1 MNMVGLRYAKEI
13 RWLYQTAMLLFLVTI
28 GLGMARGIGLV
39 SFEDRNVVLTHLHS
53 GTIGWITLG
62 IVATVL
68 WIYGETAPRESGD
81 VWVTRIAQLL
91 IVSVPLYIAAW
102 WTGNLPFRAGAGVF
116 VLIGVVAFVVW
127 LVRQAVRI
135 GYGRLSVPQLGTVI
149 GLVTLVFG
157 SALGVYLQI
166 LFASGSITPE
176 SANLIGAHAET
187 QVSAYLVLVA
197 MSIAYWRLVPEQA
210 RRARRGTWMVWL
222 FFFGGAIIAAAL
234 ISNVVQASAAYIP
247 LDIAAFVL
255 FLTLTWRRVVAPGW
269 LAAGSARHY
278 AIAIPFALLYLG
290 IFIYLIIGFAVLQ
303 IWKDFS
309 EVPPQLIPASEH
321 PLFVGMVT
329 NTLFGL
335 LIDLNATR
343 RRVWPWADH
352 VLFWGMSLAVAA
364 FTFAIL
370 TVSKDLY
377 PFITPVLGGSILV
390 GIIAHTLRLR
400 APAPDAVR

>member
-1 MNMVGLRYAKEI
+1 MNTVGLRYAKEI
-13 RWLYQTAMLLFLVTI
+13 GWLYQTAMLLFLVTI

-39 SFEDRNVVLTHLHS
+39 SFEDRNVLLTHLHS

-62 IVATVL
+62 IAATVL
-68 WIYGETAPRESGD
+68 WIYGGTVPREPFD
-81 VWVTRIAQLL
+81 AWVTRIAQLL

-102 WTGNLPFRAGAGVF
+102 WTGNFPFRAGAGAL
-116 VLIGVVAFVVW
+116 VLVGILAFAAW
-127 LVRQAVRI
+127 LVREAARI

-166 LFASGSITPE
+166 QFAAGTITPD
-176 SANLIGAHAET
+176 SFNLIGAHAET

-197 MSIAYWRLVPEQA
+197 MSIAYWRLAPE
-210 RRARRGTWMVWL
+210 RPGRARRGTWMVWL
-222 FFFGGAIIAAAL
+222 FFFGGAIIAVAL
-234 ISNVVQASAAYIP
+234 IAGVIQASAAYIP

-255 FLTLTWRRVVAPGW
+255 FLTLTWRRVLTPGW
-269 LAAGSARHY
+269 FAAGSARHY

-290 IFIYLIIGFAVLQ
+290 IFIYLIMGFAVLQ

-335 LIDLNATR
+335 IIDFGGKR
-343 RRVWPWADH
+343 RRIWPWADH
-352 VLFWGMSLAVAA
+352 VLFWGLTLGVAA
-364 FTFAIL
+364 FTIAIL
-370 TVSKDLY
+370 AAAKQLY
-377 PFITPVLGGSILV
+377 PFVTPVLGGSILI

-400 APAPDAVR
+400 AAEAA